1 MKRKAKAHKAANRV
15 KTGFRGPSPDVGAAY
30 QFKPGQ
36 SGNPDGRPKSKPLTD
51 ALLKILRE
59 NPLEAQKIA
68 RAMLKKVRAGSV
80 KHFTAIA
87 DRIEGKPVQPIE
99 GTGGED
105 GKTLE
110 MTVNVIAGRAPTED

>member
-1 MKRKAKAHKAANRV
+1 MKRKAKALLPQNR
-15 KTGFRGPSPDVGAAY
+15 KKSGFQKGRSGNPAT

-36 SGNPDGRPKSKPLTD
+36 SGNPGGRPKSKPLTEALQRILD
-51 ALLKILRE
+51 A
-59 NPLEAQKIA
+59 NPQEADKIA
-68 RAMLKKVRAGSV
+68 RAMLKKLRAGSV
-80 KHFTAIA
+80 KHFTAVA
-87 DRIEGKPVQPIE
+87 DRLEGKPVQPIE